1 MATADVESPSR
12 KDMFPTTAIFILFVN
27 SFIVYK
33 VVTVSQHSNDAQV
46 VIQTLYL
53 IFSECF
59 RQTYFDF

>member
-1 MATADVESPSR
+1 MATADVEPPSQ

-27 SFIVYK
+27 SFK

-59 RQTYFDF
+59 RETYFDF